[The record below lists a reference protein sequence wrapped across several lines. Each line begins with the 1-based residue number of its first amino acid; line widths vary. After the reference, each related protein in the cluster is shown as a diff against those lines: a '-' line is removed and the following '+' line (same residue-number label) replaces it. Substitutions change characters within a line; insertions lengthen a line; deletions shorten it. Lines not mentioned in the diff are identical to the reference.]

1 MVGFA
6 IVAVAFIVVGIPVLS
21 VIGLRGY
28 WMWLRDKQIQ
38 GLLEERKLLIEKG
51 TTDLPPLELPQ
62 MAWESKAA
70 EAPAGEPPPM
80 PQPLPIVTKS
90 TVRSATRWA
99 GIILLV
105 LGACLVLWHTAEP
118 HATPD
123 EVPLVGLILAV
134 IGLLLLLVARALG
147 RRVYPVS
154 VAYEGDER
162 EGVRPLEITRVRDP
176 LRNLKAGITLVFL
189 AATFVA
195 WEFLTPALISGFRPQ
210 LQIALIL
217 GGIGL
222 ALLVIHFTE
231 GYYTPR
237 EGQGQDPEEDA
248 PA

>member
-1 MVGFA
+1 MVGLA
-6 IVAVAFIVVGIPVLS
+6 VVAVAFIVVGIPVLS

-62 MAWESKAA
+62 MAWESKGA

-80 PQPLPIVTKS
+80 PQPVPVMAKS
-90 TVRSATRWA
+90 TVRSAARWA
-99 GIILLV
+99 GVIALV
-105 LGACLVLWHTAEP
+105 LGACLVLLHTAYP
-118 HATPD
+118 RRTQDAA
-123 EVPLVGLILAV
+123 VIVGLILAV
-134 IGLLLLLVARALG
+134 IGLLLLLAARALR

-154 VAYEGDER
+154 GAYEGGER
-162 EGVRPLEITRVRDP
+162 EALRALEIARVRDP

-189 AATFVA
+189 AAAFVA

-210 LQIALIL
+210 LQIALVL

-231 GYYTPR
+231 AYYAR
-237 EGQGQDPEEDA
+237 QQGQEPTG
-248 PA
+248 